1 MNEEAWSNLRLPKT
15 LFSSIGAS
23 KPVSQWMRLAASV
36 VWQNVW
42 TLGDLEKRCFHFLKK
57 IKSQQLTLATPSV
70 NIFKQSSAALR
81 DDIHEPGFCFWKFV
95 VRGAPFKKRCFQI
108 VVQETVSST
117 WSHTIQNYAILSSN
131 ACLLGDLENGNLV
144 VQENQ
149 YLFHI
154 LHQLKVVV

>member
-1 MNEEAWSNLRLPKT
+1 MLWMKIRCPSCT
-15 LFSSIGAS
+15 L
-23 KPVSQWMRLAASV
+23 Q
-36 VWQNVW
+36 
-42 TLGDLEKRCFHFLKK
+42 KRCLQV
-57 IKSQQLTLATPSV
+57 SVQLNRYHTGYSWQHLRGTTKNVNSRRPWKTKLSPLTQAANSV
-70 NIFKQSSAALR
+70 DFNVFKQSSAALR

-108 VVQETVSST
+108 VVQETVSPT
-117 WSHTIQNYAILSSN
+117 WSHTIQNYASLSSN